1 MGMIRRRLKGDKGL
15 FDFYTPRKSFW
26 SNPIRL
32 SGVTPRYGVRSSDN
46 AKFKDY
52 SEYYVDV
59 VDTARL
65 HAIALLAPSVR
76 SQRIFAFAGP
86 LNITDIISTLRVL
99 RPDRKFDDP
108 PADEGQDFT
117 EVAPAGKAERLLAG
131 SLWSEGMDS
140 LPTKHRR
147 WHS

>member
-1 MGMIRRRLKGDKGL
+1 MGMIRGLLKGDKGL

-32 SGVTPRYGVRSSDN
+32 SGGRYGVRSSDD
-46 AKFKDY
+46 AKFKDC

-86 LNITDIISTLRVL
+86 LNITDVISTLRVL
-99 RPDRKFDDP
+99 RPDCKFDDP
-108 PADEGQDFT
+108 PTDEGQDFT
-117 EVAPAGKAERLLAG
+117 EVAPAGKAERLLQEFFGRKGWTPYQQSIADG
-131 SLWSEGMDS
+131 IRDL
-140 LPTKHRR
+140 
-147 WHS
+147 